1 MKTNSSIDLSYL
13 EETFGGNRYI
23 ITAILQSFIKNTPQL
38 TEKLIDCVAS
48 NSWENAKAIAHT
60 IKSSFMTVG
69 AKKTGEV
76 ISKILAET
84 SDENKRVV
92 EPLIKKLAASSEQVF
107 IEVNSTIDNYGE

>member
-13 EETFGGNRYI
+13 EETFDGNRDI
-23 ITAILQSFIKNTPQL
+23 ITVVLQSFIKSTPQL
-38 TEKLIDCVAS
+38 TKKLIDCIAS

-60 IKSSFMTVG
+60 IISSFITVG
-69 AKKTGEV
+69 AKNTGDV

-84 SDENKRVV
+84 SDENKCVV
-92 EPLIKKLAASSEQVF
+92 EPLIKRLAASSEQVF